1 MYRLDREV
9 ELVPVAEDNQAG
21 RFQRQRGGEPDHVMS
36 EPRKIGPF
44 DVGKQLGV
52 GGMGIVYL
60 ATYRETGQKVA
71 LKILSPA
78 LCADPKLIT
87 RFEREIEILKRL
99 DHPNIVRYFGGG
111 RTGSQRYY
119 AMEYMDAGSLDSVLE
134 RKGSLSWEQTI
145 KIGLQ
150 LSAALEHAHNHAIVH
165 RDLKPANLFIS
176 KKGRL
181 RLGDFGIA
189 KDNDATQLTAA
200 GKTVGTYAYMAPE
213 QIHGKHPIGP
223 RTDLYAMGCLLFQ
236 FLTGNVPFR
245 GQHAAE
251 IFQKHLKEEPESV
264 CEHNLDC
271 PIWLDRVIQRLM
283 AKEPEDRPYDALAVQ
298 QLLEDVRTRVADQA
312 SMAQTAMTSG
322 PVDTV
327 VTAKDRTEL
336 KEVIKKKKKKRK
348 KKRPF
353 YESAWLPFLGLV
365 LLVAG
370 IAWSMQPESESVL
383 FDRIAEGMQ
392 EKDNWSSLRK
402 TEIEDYLAR
411 FPSGPHSTEVTEFR
425 DEIEMD
431 LAERRAINRERR
443 NAEPKSEAE
452 ARYMQARQYEEF
464 GDRLTAVEQYEA
476 LIKVFEEREE
486 DRAFVNLA
494 AKRIHEINAM
504 DPPDRQ
510 KVVNDALI
518 KANDFVKDAKL
529 LKARSI
535 WQSLVRLYGENREL
549 SPQTEYCRACLQAL
563 SDKKEI
569 PPLAG
574 IPAAGNLPPAN
585 NP

>member
-1 MYRLDREV
+1 M
-9 ELVPVAEDNQAG
+9 
-21 RFQRQRGGEPDHVMS
+21 
-36 EPRKIGPF
+36 GPF
-44 DVGKQLGV
+44 EIGEQLGV
-52 GGMGIVYL
+52 GGMGIVYM

-78 LCADPKLIT
+78 LCADKKLIS

-111 RTGSQRYY
+111 RTGTQRYY
-119 AMEYMDAGSLDSVLE
+119 AMEYMDGGSLDTVLE

-150 LSAALEHAHNHAIVH
+150 LSAALEHAHHHQIVH

-213 QIHGKHPIGP
+213 QIHGKYPIGP
-223 RTDLYAMGCLLFQ
+223 RTDLYAMGCLLYQ
-236 FLTGNVPFR
+236 FLTGHVPFR

-251 IFQKHLKEEPESV
+251 IFQKHLKDDPDSV

-271 PIWLDRVIQRLM
+271 PIWLDRVIQKLM
-283 AKEPEDRPYDALAVQ
+283 AKEPNDRPYDALAVQ

-327 VTAKDRTEL
+327 VTDKDRTEL
-336 KEVIKKKKKKRK
+336 KQVIKKKKKKRK

-353 YESAWLPFLGLV
+353 YESAWLPALGLA
-365 LLVAG
+365 LLIGGV
-370 IAWSMQPESESVL
+370 AWSMRPESEPVL

-392 EKDNWSSLRK
+392 DEDNWSNLRK
-402 TEIEDYLAR
+402 TEIPDYLTR
-411 FPSGPHSTEVTEFR
+411 FPEGSRVAEVGEFR
-425 DEIEMD
+425 DEIDMD

-443 NAEPKSEAE
+443 GSEPKSEAE
-452 ARYMQARQYEEF
+452 AKYMQARQFEEF

-476 LIKVFEEREE
+476 LIKIFEGRDD
-486 DRAFVNLA
+486 DRPFVNLA
-494 AKRIHEINAM
+494 RKRIREINAM
-504 DPPDRQ
+504 DPADRQ
-510 KVVNDALI
+510 LVVNEALV
-518 KANDFVKDAKL
+518 KANDFVNNGMP
-529 LKARSI
+529 LKARAI
-535 WQSLVRLYGENREL
+535 WQSVVRLYGDNREL
-549 SPQTEYCRACLQAL
+549 SVQIEYCRKCLRAL
-563 SDKKEI
+563 TDQQKI
-569 PPLAG
+569 PPLEG
-574 IPAAGNLPPAN
+574 LSNPAVQPPDN
-585 NP
+585 GKQD